1 MELFTAGAL
10 GTIGYLFSQN
20 EKYTSKN
27 TNENLI
33 NKNEKPV
40 VDHVYSGKQFNKT
53 QEDIIRKANKKY
65 NESLKPYENKVIP
78 NNMKHVK
85 TDKHIH
91 SRLAD
96 VDMAPDDFKHNNM
109 VPFFRGTGTGQSMR
123 GTGILEGNTNFD
135 NYNTGSDHLTP
146 NYNTLSTFTGCD
158 NTYLHKR
165 EVPTMYSPME
175 RVTDNT
181 IPGKNP
187 EAQKPN
193 LDIYKTSIL
202 YKNEQ
207 TPFEPIKVGPG
218 IAIDVSEPNDGQ
230 GFNSGISTQIKPNN
244 VNSYRL
250 HQFSG
255 RVCGTKAQFGELPT
269 ALPGTGPSLASY
281 QNSLTNDRKNNAVDK
296 NDNIDTS
303 ALIKKNGL
311 YGVPQKTN
319 SLITQICNRPLVA
332 TPCTTQAPTERP
344 PTMSPG
350 THKKNTGFS
359 FGDSVQVT

>member
-1 MELFTAGAL
+1 MQSLPVL
-10 GTIGYLFSQN
+10 GGVCLIGYVIDQISRKNEFEKNNENTEIPIQN
-20 EKYTSKN
+20 INGCEEQYPWDFIEPFEN
-27 TNENLI
+27 TNDPSPLTPVSIKSPCQIEGPDYKEPDYPINI
-33 NKNEKPV
+33 NKRQI
-40 VDHVYSGKQFNKT
+40 S
-53 QEDIIRKANKKY
+53 
-65 NESLKPYENKVIP
+65 
-78 NNMKHVK
+78 
-85 TDKHIH
+85 
-91 SRLAD
+91 
-96 VDMAPDDFKHNNM
+96 DFKHNNM